1 MDAKRVGRSIAFLRS
16 YYGMTQKEIAER
28 LGVTDKAVSRW
39 ERGQGVPDI
48 SLLSKLSIIL
58 DTDIESILEGN
69 LMQVE
74 LKWKGILN
82 LEYNEENT
90 ENEEERIITE
100 QVPVSG
106 VEVLEE
112 SSIIVK

>member
-1 MDAKRVGRSIAFLRS
+1 MKNDNEKEEDAKNKVAVPNLE
-16 YYGMTQKEIAER
+16 GMTIGEAKK
-28 LGVTDKAVSRW
+28 V
-39 ERGQGVPDI
+39 
-48 SLLSKLSIIL
+48 
-58 DTDIESILEGN
+58 
-69 LMQVE
+69 
-74 LKWKGILN
+74 LKDLNLN

>member
-1 MDAKRVGRSIAFLRS
+1 MTIGEAKKV
-16 YYGMTQKEIAER
+16 
-28 LGVTDKAVSRW
+28 
-39 ERGQGVPDI
+39 
-48 SLLSKLSIIL
+48 
-58 DTDIESILEGN
+58 
-69 LMQVE
+69 
-74 LKWKGILN
+74 LKDLNLN

-100 QVPVSG
+100 QVPVRG

>member
-1 MDAKRVGRSIAFLRS
+1 MTIGEAKKV
-16 YYGMTQKEIAER
+16 
-28 LGVTDKAVSRW
+28 
-39 ERGQGVPDI
+39 
-48 SLLSKLSIIL
+48 
-58 DTDIESILEGN
+58 
-69 LMQVE
+69 
-74 LKWKGILN
+74 LKDLNLN

-112 SSIIVK
+112 SSIINLSKHKQKNLIFRIQKQKLVI